1 MKENDFMA
9 EYNAIFE
16 RALAF
21 SIIARSLGLVS
32 LQNVLDK
39 KKCNQR
45 DIFEYGILLALDGRP
60 PEMIDK
66 ILTNIINLET
76 DKEKRILKNIQK
88 DVVLLIQQGI
98 PSEQIMWIMN
108 SYVNI
113 DLDEATKKYNEINE
127 YISKEMT
134 NEFNKIQEKQNDIY
148 RQVSEI
154 ILDKYNKMKN
164 TLK

>member
-16 RALAF
+16 RSLVL
-21 SIIARSLGLVS
+21 SVISRSLGFVS
-32 LQNVLDK
+32 IQDLLDK

-45 DIFEYGILLALDGRP
+45 DIFEYGMMLVLDGRV

-76 DKEKRILKNIQK
+76 DKEKKILKNMQK
-88 DVVLLIQQGI
+88 DVVLSIQQGT

-113 DLDEATKKYNEINE
+113 ELDEATRKYNEINE
-127 YISKEMT
+127 FISKEMT
-134 NEFNKIQEKQNDIY
+134 NELNKIQEKENDIY
-148 RQVSEI
+148 KQVSEKI
-154 ILDKYNKMKN
+154 FDKYNKMK
-164 TLK
+164 

>member
-1 MKENDFMA
+1 MNENDFMA

-16 RALAF
+16 RSLVL
-21 SIIARSLGLVS
+21 SIISRSLGLVS
-32 LQNVLDK
+32 IQNLLDK

-45 DIFEYGILLALDGRP
+45 DIFEYGIMLVLDGRV

-88 DVVLLIQQGI
+88 DVVLSIQQGT

-148 RQVSEI
+148 GQVSEK
-154 ILDKYNKMKN
+154 ILDKYTKMKD
-164 TLK
+164 KP

>member
-1 MKENDFMA
+1 MNENDFMA

-16 RALAF
+16 RSLVF
-21 SIIARSLGLVS
+21 SIISSSLGLVS
-32 LQNVLDK
+32 IQDLLDK

-45 DIFEYGILLALDGRP
+45 DIFEYGMMFVLNGRI

-88 DVVLLIQQGI
+88 DAVLSIQQGI
-98 PSEQIMWIMN
+98 SSEQIMWIMN

-113 DLDEATKKYNEINE
+113 DLDEATRKYNEINK

-134 NEFNKIQEKQNDIY
+134 NEFNKIQEKQNDICK
-148 RQVSEI
+148 QVSEKI
-154 ILDKYNKMKN
+154 FDTYNKMR
-164 TLK
+164 TGE

>member
-1 MKENDFMA
+1 MNENDFMA

-16 RALAF
+16 RSLAF
-21 SIIARSLGLVS
+21 SIITRSLGLVS
-32 LQNVLDK
+32 IQNLLDK

-45 DIFEYGILLALDGRP
+45 DIFEYGILLVLDGRP

-88 DVVLLIQQGI
+88 DAVLSIQQGI
-98 PSEQIMWIMN
+98 SSEQIMWIIN

-113 DLDEATKKYNEINE
+113 ELDEATKKYNEINE

-148 RQVSEI
+148 RQVSEK
-154 ILDKYNKMKN
+154 ILDKYNKMK
-164 TLK
+164 K